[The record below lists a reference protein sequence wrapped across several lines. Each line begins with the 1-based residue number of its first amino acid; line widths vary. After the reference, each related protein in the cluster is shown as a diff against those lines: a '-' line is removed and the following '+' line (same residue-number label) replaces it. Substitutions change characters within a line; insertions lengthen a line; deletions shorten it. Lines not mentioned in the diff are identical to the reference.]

1 MEAFILLQ
9 FSYLQMLKAIT
20 SVLTQLYS
28 VKQDVI
34 ICYNGL
40 YFFRKAVVIMLADY
54 HIHSEYSDDSV
65 EPMETI
71 IKSAI
76 EKNISEI
83 CFTDHVDYEIK
94 ADHDV
99 FMQMNNEEKAK
110 YEKLLNVDYPSYF
123 KEIEVLKNKYKDRII
138 IKKGL
143 EFGVQTHTIDKFQ
156 KLFNSCDLDFI
167 ILSCHQSDNEE
178 FWNYAYQE
186 GKTEDEYNLGY
197 YQEIYNCIKQYNDYS
212 VLGHLDLIQ
221 RYNKKRYP
229 FEKSKDIITKILKKV
244 ISENKGIEINTS
256 SFAYKLEDLTPSRDI
271 LSLYYKLG
279 GKIITIGSDAH
290 KAVNVGSH
298 IDFIQQELKNIGFR
312 YFCTFDKM
320 KPVFHEL

>member
-1 MEAFILLQ
+1 
-9 FSYLQMLKAIT
+9 MLKVIT

-76 EKNISEI
+76 EKNIFEI
-83 CFTDHVDYEIK
+83 CFTDHVDYDIK
-94 ADHDV
+94 ADHDA
-99 FMQMNNEEKAK
+99 FMQMNNVKKAK
-110 YEKLLNVDYPSYF
+110 YEKLLNVDYPNYF

-143 EFGVQTHTIDKFQ
+143 EFGVQTHTIDKFR
-156 KLFNSCDLDFI
+156 KLFNSYDLDFI
-167 ILSCHQSDNEE
+167 ILSCHQSDNKE

-271 LSLYYKLG
+271 LSLYYELG

-290 KAVNVGSH
+290 KAGNVGSH